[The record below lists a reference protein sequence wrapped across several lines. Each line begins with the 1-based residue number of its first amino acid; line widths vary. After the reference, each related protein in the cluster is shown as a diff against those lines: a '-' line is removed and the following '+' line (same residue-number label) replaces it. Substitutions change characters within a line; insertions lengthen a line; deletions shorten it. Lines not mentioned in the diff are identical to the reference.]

1 MRSKTAPWVLLAP
14 FLVVF
19 IGTMIVPIIM
29 AIGYSFTRVERSG
42 LLGEGG
48 VESMFAGF
56 DNYVQALSNANFI
69 ASIGRMVLFGVVQ
82 VTVMI
87 VAATI
92 LALLLETASAKWP
105 GFFRAT
111 YFLPYGIP
119 GVIATILWSFLYIPG
134 LSPVVDV
141 LQLVGINI
149 DFLGPDMVLWS
160 IANIV
165 TWTYT
170 GYNMLIIIAQL
181 KSIPGELYEAAK
193 IDGASTFRVA
203 TSIQLPLI
211 RPALLLTVIFSIIG
225 TLQLFAEPRLL
236 HTMSAGI
243 TSEYTPNMSAYAF
256 AFQYNDIG
264 MAAAQA
270 VIIAV
275 AAFTLSAVAL
285 GASSWTEKRRSTPPT
300 PRTPPAPTLR
310 APVPRAR
317 DEPPSPTAVR
327 APGRRAAKPPRP
339 SSSPRSWRSWR
350 STSWCRCTGWWSTPP
365 SPPRTCSAPMASGSG
380 RTSSCWTT

>member
-1 MRSKTAPWVLLAP
+1 MRSKSAPWILLAP
-14 FLVVF
+14 FLIVF
-19 IGTMIVPIIM
+19 LGTMIVPIIM
-29 AIGYSFTRVERSG
+29 AIGYSFSSVERSG

-48 VESMFAGF
+48 ITNSFAGL
-56 DNYVQALSNANFI
+56 DNYLKALSNANFVE
-69 ASIGRMVLFGVVQ
+69 SIGRMILFGIVQ

-87 VAATI
+87 VAAVI
-92 LALLLETASAKWP
+92 LALLLESASAKWP

-134 LSPVVDV
+134 LSPIVDV
-141 LQLVGINI
+141 LQMVGIEI
-149 DFLGPDMVLWS
+149 DFLGPRMVLWS

-181 KSIPGELYEAAK
+181 KAIPGDLYEAAK
-193 IDGASTFRVA
+193 IDGASSFRVA

-211 RPALLLTVIFSIIG
+211 RPAVMLTVIFSIIG
-225 TLQLFAEPRLL
+225 TLQLFAEPRLMQ
-236 HTMSAGI
+236 TMSAGI

-275 AAFTLSAVAL
+275 SAFTLSAIAL
-285 GASSWTEKRRSTPPT
+285 GVSSWTEKRR
-300 PRTPPAPTLR
+300 
-310 APVPRAR
+310 
-317 DEPPSPTAVR
+317 
-327 APGRRAAKPPRP
+327 
-339 SSSPRSWRSWR
+339 
-350 STSWCRCTGWWSTPP
+350 
-365 SPPRTCSAPMASGSG
+365 
-380 RTSSCWTT
+380 

>member
-1 MRSKTAPWVLLAP
+1 MRSKSAPWILLAP
-14 FLVVF
+14 FLIVF
-19 IGTMIVPIIM
+19 LGTMIVPIIM
-29 AIGYSFTRVERSG
+29 AIGYSFSSVERSG

-48 VESMFAGF
+48 ITNSFAGL
-56 DNYVQALSNANFI
+56 DNYLKALSNANFVE
-69 ASIGRMVLFGVVQ
+69 SIGRMILFGIVQ

-87 VAATI
+87 VAAVI
-92 LALLLETASAKWP
+92 LALLLESASAKWP

-119 GVIATILWSFLYIPG
+119 GVIATILWSFLFIPG
-134 LSPVVDV
+134 LSPIVDV
-141 LQLVGINI
+141 LQMVGIEI
-149 DFLGPDMVLWS
+149 DFLGPRMVLWS

-181 KSIPGELYEAAK
+181 KAIPGELYEAAK
-193 IDGASTFRVA
+193 IDGASSFRVA

-211 RPALLLTVIFSIIG
+211 RPAVMLTVIFSIIG
-225 TLQLFAEPRLL
+225 TLQLFAEPRLMQ
-236 HTMSAGI
+236 TMSAGI

-275 AAFTLSAVAL
+275 SAFTLSAIAL
-285 GASSWTEKRRSTPPT
+285 GVSSWTEKRR
-300 PRTPPAPTLR
+300 
-310 APVPRAR
+310 
-317 DEPPSPTAVR
+317 
-327 APGRRAAKPPRP
+327 
-339 SSSPRSWRSWR
+339 
-350 STSWCRCTGWWSTPP
+350 
-365 SPPRTCSAPMASGSG
+365 
-380 RTSSCWTT
+380 

>member
-1 MRSKTAPWVLLAP
+1 MRSRTAPWVLLAP
-14 FLVVF
+14 FLVLF
-19 IGTMIVPIIM
+19 IGTMIIPIIM
-29 AIGYSFTRVERSG
+29 AIGYSFTRVERLG
-42 LLGEGG
+42 LLGEAG
-48 VESMFAGF
+48 VNSAFAGL
-56 DNYVQALSNANFI
+56 DNYVAALTNVNFLQ
-69 ASIGRMVLFGVVQ
+69 SIGRMILFGVVQ

-92 LALLLETASAKWP
+92 LALLLESASAKWP

-134 LSPVVDV
+134 LSPIVDV
-141 LQLVGINI
+141 LSWVGIEI
-149 DFLGPDMVLWS
+149 DFLGPNMVLWS

-193 IDGASTFRVA
+193 IDGASSFRVA

-211 RPALLLTVIFSIIG
+211 RPALMLTIIFSIIG

-236 HTMSAGI
+236 QTMSAGI

-264 MAAAQA
+264 MAAAQS

-275 AAFTLSAVAL
+275 AAFLLSAVAL
-285 GASSWTEKRRSTPPT
+285 GISNWMEKRR
-300 PRTPPAPTLR
+300 
-310 APVPRAR
+310 
-317 DEPPSPTAVR
+317 
-327 APGRRAAKPPRP
+327 
-339 SSSPRSWRSWR
+339 
-350 STSWCRCTGWWSTPP
+350 
-365 SPPRTCSAPMASGSG
+365 
-380 RTSSCWTT
+380 

>member
-1 MRSKTAPWVLLAP
+1 MNHKTAPWVLLAP
-14 FLVVF
+14 FLIVF

-29 AIGYSFTRVERSG
+29 AIGYSFTSVTRSG
-42 LLGEGG
+42 LLGEDGLTN
-48 VESMFAGF
+48 SFAWF
-56 DNYVQALSNANFI
+56 DNYVAALTNANFI
-69 ASIGRMVLFGVVQ
+69 ASIGRMILFGIVQ

-87 VAATI
+87 IAATV
-92 LALLLETASAKWP
+92 LALLLESASAKWP

-134 LSPVVDV
+134 LSPIVDV
-141 LQLVGINI
+141 LGAVGINV
-149 DFLGPDMVLWS
+149 DFLGPSMVLWS

-193 IDGASTFRVA
+193 LDGASPLRVA

-211 RPALLLTVIFSIIG
+211 RPALMLTVIFSIIG

-236 HTMSAGI
+236 QTMSAGI

-264 MAAAQA
+264 MAAAQS
-270 VIIAV
+270 VIIAL
-275 AAFTLSAVAL
+275 AAFLLSAIAL
-285 GASSWTEKRRSTPPT
+285 GVSNWTEKRS
-300 PRTPPAPTLR
+300 
-310 APVPRAR
+310 
-317 DEPPSPTAVR
+317 
-327 APGRRAAKPPRP
+327 
-339 SSSPRSWRSWR
+339 
-350 STSWCRCTGWWSTPP
+350 
-365 SPPRTCSAPMASGSG
+365 
-380 RTSSCWTT
+380 

>member
-19 IGTMIVPIIM
+19 LGTMIVPIIM
-29 AIGYSFTRVERSG
+29 AIGYSFSSVERHG
-42 LLGEGG
+42 LLGENGITN
-48 VESMFAGF
+48 SFAGF
-56 DNYVQALSNANFI
+56 ENYLKALSNANFVE
-69 ASIGRMVLFGVVQ
+69 SIGRMVLFGVVQ

-87 VAATI
+87 VAAVI
-92 LALLLETASAKWP
+92 LALLLESASAKWP
-105 GFFRAT
+105 GFFRAS

-134 LSPVVDV
+134 LSPIVDV
-141 LQLVGINI
+141 LELVGLPI
-149 DFLGPDMVLWS
+149 DFLGPNMVLWS

-181 KSIPGELYEAAK
+181 KAIPGELYEAAK
-193 IDGASTFRVA
+193 IDGAGSIRVA

-211 RPALLLTVIFSIIG
+211 RPAVMLTVIFSIIG
-225 TLQLFAEPRLL
+225 TLQLFAEPRLMQK
-236 HTMSAGI
+236 MSAGI

-275 AAFTLSAVAL
+275 SAFLLSAVAL
-285 GASSWTEKRRSTPPT
+285 GVSSWMEKRR
-300 PRTPPAPTLR
+300 
-310 APVPRAR
+310 
-317 DEPPSPTAVR
+317 
-327 APGRRAAKPPRP
+327 
-339 SSSPRSWRSWR
+339 
-350 STSWCRCTGWWSTPP
+350 
-365 SPPRTCSAPMASGSG
+365 
-380 RTSSCWTT
+380 

>member
-1 MRSKTAPWVLLAP
+1 MRSKTAPWILLAP

-19 IGTMIVPIIM
+19 IGTMIVPIVM
-29 AIGYSFTRVERSG
+29 AIGYSFSSVERSG

-48 VESMFAGF
+48 ITNSFAGF
-56 DNYVQALSNANFI
+56 DNYVKALSNVNFVE
-69 ASIGRMVLFGVVQ
+69 SIGRMILFGVVQ

-87 VAATI
+87 VAAVV
-92 LALLLETASAKWP
+92 LALLLESANAKWP

-134 LSPVVDV
+134 LSPIVDV
-141 LQLVGINI
+141 LQLVGLDV
-149 DFLGPDMVLWS
+149 DFLGPNAVLWS

-181 KSIPGELYEAAK
+181 KAIPGELYEAAK
-193 IDGASTFRVA
+193 IDGAGAVRVA

-211 RPALLLTVIFSIIG
+211 RPAVMLTVIFSIIG

-236 HTMSAGI
+236 QTMSSGI

-275 AAFTLSAVAL
+275 SAFLLSAIAL
-285 GASSWTEKRRSTPPT
+285 GVSSWTEKRR
-300 PRTPPAPTLR
+300 
-310 APVPRAR
+310 
-317 DEPPSPTAVR
+317 
-327 APGRRAAKPPRP
+327 
-339 SSSPRSWRSWR
+339 
-350 STSWCRCTGWWSTPP
+350 
-365 SPPRTCSAPMASGSG
+365 
-380 RTSSCWTT
+380 